1 VGKEAEDEPD
11 GQTNSQ
17 SSLEYVKLYG
27 SCEGMKESILYL
39 L

>member
-1 VGKEAEDEPD
+1 VGKEVEDEPD
-11 GQTNSQ
+11 GQTESE

-27 SCEGMKESILYL
+27 SCEGTKESILSL

>member
-11 GQTNSQ
+11 GHTNSQ
-17 SSLEYVKLYG
+17 SSLEYVQLYG
-27 SCEGMKESILYL
+27 SCEGMKKSILSL

>member
-11 GQTNSQ
+11 GQAKSE

-27 SCEGMKESILYL
+27 SCEGMEESIVSL